1 MRAEWRETER
11 QPLAVGI
18 AEAARMIGISRRAL
32 EYRIAA
38 GQLRTVRIGRRRLIL
53 VSELRRFL
61 ARDWPPVRLRRNT
74 TAEGTDGN

>member
-1 MRAEWRETER
+1 MEQNR
-11 QPLAVGI
+11 LAVGI

-38 GQLRTVRIGRRRLIL
+38 GQLRCVRIGRRRLIL

-61 ARDWPPVRLRRNT
+61 ARDWPPVQLGRNT
-74 TAEGTDGN
+74 TQDETYGN

>member
-1 MRAEWRETER
+1 MRAGRWEMQ

-18 AEAARMIGISRRAL
+18 AEAARLIGLSRRAL

-38 GQLRTVRIGRRRLIL
+38 GQLRCVRIGRRRVIL
-53 VSELRRFL
+53 LSELRRFL
-61 ARDWPPVRLRRNT
+61 SRDWPPVRLRRNT